1 MTDLVHQ
8 TEIIGTI
15 MGHITTQD
23 CMIIDTVI
31 DGRINKEEL
40 TQQEAITKIQENK
53 TDTLATENAMMITA
67 IEVVEDK
74 AQEVEAGTSAANK
87 ALIQVIE
94 TNRVAVAVREKISR
108 VINLKTVRWNFKYNL
123 LNPKRL

>member
-1 MTDLVHQ
+1 
-8 TEIIGTI
+8 